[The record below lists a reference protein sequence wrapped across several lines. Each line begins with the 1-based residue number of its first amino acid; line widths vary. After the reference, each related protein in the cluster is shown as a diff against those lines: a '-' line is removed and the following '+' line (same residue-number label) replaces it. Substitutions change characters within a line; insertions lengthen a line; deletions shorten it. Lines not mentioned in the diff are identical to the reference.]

1 MSDVGKRMDGLT
13 LYDVLR
19 HNARYLRD
27 KIAVRIDGEELTHGN
42 LLKTVDA
49 LVGVLS
55 RHVAP
60 GDRIAIWL
68 PNSFSWIVSFLAAN
82 ALGAISVPVNTRLT
96 ATELRG
102 ILKDADA
109 RMLITTSAYRGR
121 DYVDEAMAI
130 FADDGARP
138 VVCAA
143 SDAAPEAWS
152 ICGDGNGAVRR
163 DDALSLQPS
172 DLFCIQYTSG
182 TTSTPKGVMLTN
194 EAYLLTASYV
204 ARCQRLTPASRFI
217 SAGPFFHCSGS
228 MHALT
233 VCMVAGCTLTSMSIW
248 NPERFLDDVQTYR
261 CDASHAIYY
270 RDVLALGDP
279 GARAKLASMQVAHT
293 VGPREYLLQ
302 VHDELDIP
310 GLSNIYGMTETAGQ
324 FSMWCPDDPLESRMS
339 ANGRPQPGNRFRIV
353 APDTGEAVADGEPG
367 EIQLMGRTL
376 SPGYYNRP
384 EANAAALTADGWL
397 RTGDLGA
404 VTDDGALLYVARLKE
419 IVRVGGENFAPAEV
433 EQIMR
438 DHCGV
443 RQVCVLGVPHPRLNE
458 VAAAVV
464 VGGDDLEWSGI
475 LDTLTRHLAGFKI
488 PTAIYL
494 APALPMTATNK
505 VQRAVL
511 SEWIADNRLVR
522 VV

>member
-1 MSDVGKRMDGLT
+1 MRDVGKRMNGLS
-13 LYDVLR
+13 LYEVLR
-19 HNARYLRD
+19 HNAHYLRD
-27 KIAVRIDGEELTHGN
+27 RIAVRIDGEELTHGN
-42 LLKTVDA
+42 LLKMVDA
-49 LVGVLS
+49 LVGVLGL
-55 RHVAP
+55 HVAS

-68 PNSFSWIVSFLAAN
+68 PNSFAWIASFLATN

-96 ATELRG
+96 AAELRV
-102 ILKDADA
+102 ILNDADA
-109 RMLITTSAYRGR
+109 RMLITTSDYRGR
-121 DYVDEAMAI
+121 DYADEAMAI
-130 FADDGARP
+130 FAGDDACP
-138 VVCAA
+138 IVCVA
-143 SDAAPEAWS
+143 SDAAPQAWPMY
-152 ICGDGNGAVRR
+152 GDGAPRR
-163 DDALSLQPS
+163 DDALSRQAN

-204 ARCQRLTPASRFI
+204 ARCQRLTPSSRFI

-248 NPERFLDDVQTYR
+248 NPERFLDDVQAYR

-270 RDVLALGDP
+270 RDVLALRDP

-324 FSMWCPDDPLESRMS
+324 FSMWCPDDPLEGRMS

-353 APDTGEAVADGEPG
+353 APDTEEPVADGDTG

-384 EANAAALTADGWL
+384 EANAAAFTADGWL

-404 VTDDGALLYVARLKE
+404 VTDGGALLYVARLKE
-419 IVRVGGENFAPAEV
+419 IIRVGGENFAPAEV

-438 DHCGV
+438 DLCGV

-464 VGGDDLEWSGI
+464 VGGDGLEWNGI
-475 LDTLTRHLAGFKI
+475 LDTLARHLAGFKI
-488 PTAIYL
+488 PKAIYL

-511 SEWIADNRLVR
+511 SEWIAQNRLVR

>member
-1 MSDVGKRMDGLT
+1 MTDVGKRVDGLT

-55 RHVAP
+55 RHVAA

-68 PNSFSWIVSFLAAN
+68 PNSFSWIVSFLATN

-96 ATELRG
+96 ATELRV

-109 RMLITTSAYRGR
+109 RMLITTSDYRGR
-121 DYVDEAMAI
+121 DYVDEAMAVL
-130 FADDGARP
+130 ADDDMRP
-138 VVCAA
+138 IVCVA
-143 SDAAPEAWS
+143 SYAAPEVWP
-152 ICGDGNGAVRR
+152 IYGDGPPRR
-163 DDALSLQPS
+163 DDALSIQAQ

-204 ARCQRLTPASRFI
+204 ARCQRLTPSSRFI

-233 VCMVAGCTLTSMSIW
+233 VCMVAGCTLTSISIW

-261 CDASHAIYY
+261 CDVSHAIYY

-293 VGPREYLLQ
+293 IGPREYLLR
-302 VHDELDIP
+302 VHDELDSP

-324 FSMWCPDDPLESRMS
+324 FSMWCPDDPLESRMA
-339 ANGRPQPGNRFRIV
+339 ANGRPQPGNRFRLV
-353 APDTGEAVADGEPG
+353 APDTDEPVADG
-367 EIQLMGRTL
+367 
-376 SPGYYNRP
+376 
-384 EANAAALTADGWL
+384 
-397 RTGDLGA
+397 
-404 VTDDGALLYVARLKE
+404 
-419 IVRVGGENFAPAEV
+419 

-464 VGGDDLEWSGI
+464 VGGEDLEWNGI
-475 LDTLTRHLAGFKI
+475 LDTLARHLAGFKI
-488 PTAIYL
+488 PKAIYL

-511 SEWIADNRLVR
+511 SEWIADNKLVR
-522 VV
+522 AV